1 MRVLYAFIAD
11 LVPHLTPPLRLFLF
25 SRIAA
30 LPFHRYDHHTL
41 QVHLMLYEQEIMYK
55 LELVLLSTIAFFSSP
70 VCQSL
75 LFVPFLTLFLH
86 HCVSD
91 RV

>member
-1 MRVLYAFIAD
+1 MSHTLRAQRKRSEHSLPFFISTQNCTLGKHEAVVRVLYAFIAD

-41 QVHLMLYEQEIMYK
+41 QVRFMLYG
-55 LELVLLSTIAFFSSP
+55 
-70 VCQSL
+70 
-75 LFVPFLTLFLH
+75 
-86 HCVSD
+86 
-91 RV
+91 